1 MAILVTG
8 GCGYIGA
15 HTIVDLMLHG
25 HQIISVDNN
34 VNSDDTLLAG
44 IEKITQQKVLNYK
57 IDLCDLEKTKIIFE
71 QHTIEGVIH
80 FAALK
85 SVPESVVKPFL
96 YYKNNLES
104 LLNILALIDEF
115 KVPHFVFSSSCSV
128 YGNAKQQPVTELTQ
142 LQKAESPYAHTKAM
156 CEQIIIDWSTIT
168 DCKSLLLRYFNPA
181 GAHPSNLIGQVAKY
195 SLQNL
200 VPAIMN
206 TAMGRQEKMIVHGHN
221 YPTRDGSCIRD
232 YVHVCDIAEAHTLA
246 LNYLRAEKQNI
257 KCDVINLGSG
267 EGVTVLEAI
276 HSFEKMSGIKLNYII
291 EGRRTG
297 DVEAVYADNNKAK
310 KILGWQPKF
319 SLDEIMHTCW
329 RWENA

>member
-34 VNSDDTLLAG
+34 INSDDTLLAG
-44 IEKITQQKVLNYK
+44 IEKITQQKVINYN
-57 IDLCDLEKTKIIFE
+57 IDLCDLEKTTTIFKE
-71 QHTIEGVIH
+71 HKIEGVIH

-85 SVPESVVKPFL
+85 SVPESVAKPFL

-128 YGNAKQQPVTELTQ
+128 YGNATEQPVTELTQ
-142 LQKAESPYAHTKAM
+142 LQNAESPYAHTKAM
-156 CEQIIIDWSTIT
+156 CEQIIFDWSNKTE
-168 DCKSLLLRYFNPA
+168 CKSLLLRYFNPA
-181 GAHPSNLIGQVAKY
+181 GAHPSNLIGQVARY

-206 TAMGRQEKMIVHGHN
+206 TAMGRQEKMIVHGQD

-246 LNYLRAEKQNI
+246 LNYLQAGKQNI

-267 EGVTVLEAI
+267 KGVTVLEAI
-276 HSFEKMSGIKLNYII
+276 HSFEKMSGKKLNYII
-291 EGRRTG
+291 EGRRAG
-297 DVEAVYADNNKAK
+297 DVEAVYADNAKAK
-310 KILGWQPKF
+310 EILGWQARF
-319 SLDEIMHTCW
+319 TLDDIMDSCW
-329 RWENA
+329 KWENA